1 MPLDTPP
8 PISVTA
14 TLGPVNGSPRSTAAG
29 TKGTVKFEVSSED
42 GRTIWDAM
50 DGASFELIFAGVHLG
65 DGFTVSNLM
74 KRPDED
80 GKGRAF
86 VRFVGTE
93 STTPAL
99 GQLFTQKLI
108 GQSAQLDLVQNQTRM
123 DQMLTSRADDEPCPM
138 AGCQRE
144 ADHPGDHICDLAP
157 EELLPVN

>member
-1 MPLDTPP
+1 MPPEPTI
-8 PISVTA
+8 ISVMA

-29 TKGTVKFEVSSED
+29 TKGTVKFEVSSVD

-50 DGASFELIFAGVHLG
+50 DGASFELIFGGVHLG

-80 GKGRAF
+80 GQGRAF

-99 GQLFTQKLI
+99 GQLFTQKMI
-108 GQSAQLDLVQNQTRM
+108 GQSAQLDLIQNQTRM
-123 DQMLTSRADDEPCPM
+123 DALLTTRATDPEPCPYPSC
-138 AGCQRE
+138 ALQ
-144 ADHPGDHICDLAP
+144 ADHSGGHVLVDD
-157 EELLPVN
+157 LLPVN